1 MEHVSLFF
9 ELTKRSSGLLSL
21 RKLPKRCHFVVLE
34 VLDAKQPRGELLPAS
49 ETGGEAAASYA
60 ARYAACF
67 KRAYTTERGADV
79 RVAAPVGSPFLT

>member
-1 MEHVSLFF
+1 M
-9 ELTKRSSGLLSL
+9 
-21 RKLPKRCHFVVLE
+21 LE

-79 RVAAPVGSPFLT
+79 RVAAPVGSPFLVPGTMVTLPDESGAEGLGLGLG